1 MFSGLRLT
9 DGISLDAFAAR
20 FGQNPVTFYPQMP
33 DWISEGYMEKNDDR
47 LRLTRRGLMVANSIF
62 VHFV

>member
-1 MFSGLRLT
+1 
-9 DGISLDAFAAR
+9 
-20 FGQNPVTFYPQMP
+20 
-33 DWISEGYMEKNDDR
+33 MEKNDDR